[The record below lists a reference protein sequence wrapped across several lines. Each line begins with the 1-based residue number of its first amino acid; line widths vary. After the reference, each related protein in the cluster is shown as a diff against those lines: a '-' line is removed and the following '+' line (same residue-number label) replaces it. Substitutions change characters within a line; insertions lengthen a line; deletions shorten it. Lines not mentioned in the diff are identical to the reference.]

1 MRFAFL
7 KMTKAIAEV
16 AKSKT
21 IRLAKDTE
29 GFLAKDAEG
38 DSPR

>member
-1 MRFAFL
+1 
-7 KMTKAIAEV
+7 MTKAIAEV